1 MIFIIHNVILPAK
14 SLTFQPAL
22 VNQQTEAI
30 PITILAILSS
40 KTVLNGAVDSCW
52 SFYKHKVHVNTRE
65 SDPTVPQSELL
76 LTTGHSPNAIKSNAI
91 SSPTCTTLRNT
102 CCRCTGSPFQ
112 ILAKSAAQEAGFSQ
126 YAYLDRLCV
135 CGCLRIL
142 PCNGGV
148 GLWCNLVYDM
158 IKG

>member
-1 MIFIIHNVILPAK
+1 M
-14 SLTFQPAL
+14 
-22 VNQQTEAI
+22 
-30 PITILAILSS
+30 
-40 KTVLNGAVDSCW
+40 
-52 SFYKHKVHVNTRE
+52 NTRE

-76 LTTGHSPNAIKSNAI
+76 LTTGHSLNAIRSNAI

-102 CCRCTGSPFQ
+102 GSPFQ
-112 ILAKSAAQEAGFSQ
+112 ITYVSAKPGAQDARLSQ

-135 CGCLRIL
+135 CGCLCIL